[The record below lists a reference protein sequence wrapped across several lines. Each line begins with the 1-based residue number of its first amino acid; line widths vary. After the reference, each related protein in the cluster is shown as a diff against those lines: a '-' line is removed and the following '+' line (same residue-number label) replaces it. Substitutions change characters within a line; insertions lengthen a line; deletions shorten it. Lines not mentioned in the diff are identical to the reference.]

1 MREILFRGKRVD
13 GDWVI
18 GQYIKACAHWHKRG
32 IHEDWIAIRA
42 IQNGGMMNIL
52 GRFAVI
58 PETVGQFT
66 GVYDKNGNKIFEGD
80 IVCTGNTDGEI
91 CSLGDVKFECGTF
104 GVEWTVNKKNKWLV
118 GVWGQRHNLRRFDDG
133 IGDDI
138 VVIGNIHDNPE
149 LLEIEK

>member
-13 GDWVI
+13 NGEWI
-18 GQYIKACAHWHKRG
+18 YGWYIKADIHWHKYG
-32 IHEDWIAIRA
+32 VHKDWIVCRA
-42 IQNGGMMNIL
+42 IQNGGICNVL
-52 GRFAVI
+52 GRYAVN
-58 PETVGQFT
+58 PETIGQFT

-80 IVCTGNTDGEI
+80 IVCTRHKGSEI
-91 CSLGDVKFECGTF
+91 CSLGDVQFECGTF

-138 VVIGNIHDNPE
+138 VVIGNIHDNPK
-149 LLEIEK
+149 LLGD

>member
-1 MREILFRGKRVD
+1 MNREILFRGKRVD

-66 GVYDKNGNKIFEGD
+66 GLYDKNGNRIFERD
-80 IVCTGNTDGEI
+80 IVKIVGNSNNEDWKNVNYIAQIVFLDGGFCAI
-91 CSLGDVKFECGTF
+91 DGTIDNYSFRRYSLSRCE
-104 GVEWTVNKKNKWLV
+104 
-118 GVWGQRHNLRRFDDG
+118 FDLE
-133 IGDDI
+133 
-138 VVIGNIHDNPE
+138 VIGNIHDNPK
-149 LLEIEK
+149 LLGE